1 MRPLDRDCGNE
12 SFVGL
17 ASHIARWDLDK
28 TYLRTE
34 FDSLRDL
41 VKTALERPDQKR
53 TNPGASTLLREM
65 VRAGIRVH
73 ILSGSPEQMRK
84 NLEDKLRLDGITWDS
99 FTLKPNLQNLLRL
112 RFRAVRDQL
121 GYKLPALLRARA
133 ALADHGE
140 APATIRETLF
150 GDDAEAD
157 AYVYSL
163 YADLLAGR
171 IGEDVVMRVLQRGR
185 VYEDVVAESLG
196 AARTIERADVVERI
210 LIHLER
216 QTPPDEFRPYGPR
229 VVPFYNY
236 LQAAFVLQEDGRLG
250 ADGVLRVAVELVTEH
265 RVDGDSPRSRRRL
278 SPISPAEATFAASGS
293 PRSGP
298 RSRDGSSAD
307 TCPPATS
314 SGLSAAAW
322 RSWNRAPGAGS
333 GRLPRRRRPTT
344 RSSSVPTTPAAGAFD
359 ERRPFESPRD
369 GTPPPRRNAATS
381 SSLQVQWPARRAAAS
396 MVFTFGPSASR
407 NESSSSSSMIASPKP
422 AAISMA
428 VERMRRNWA
437 KLDAASTAFQR
448 SCPLIAV

>member
-1 MRPLDRDCGNE
+1 
-12 SFVGL
+12 L
-17 ASHIARWDLDK
+17 ATHIARWDLDK

-133 ALADHGE
+133 ALADSGE
-140 APATIRETLF
+140 PMAAVHESLF

-171 IGEDVVMRVLQRGR
+171 IGHDVVMRVLQRGR
-185 VYEDVVAESLG
+185 VYEDVIAETMDAL
-196 AARTIERADVVERI
+196 RTLEHADVVERI

-216 QTPPDEFRPYGPR
+216 QTPPDDFRTYGPR

-265 RVDGDSPRSRRRL
+265 RFDGDALARSYLDLARRGHLRGVGIAALRAALDGWFERGHVPAGDELRAL
-278 SPISPAEATFAASGS
+278 SAQLPLMARGA
-293 PRSGP
+293 
-298 RSRDGSSAD
+298 SSA
-307 TCPPATS
+307 
-314 SGLSAAAW
+314 W
-322 RSWNRAPGAGS
+322 RAPPGGDPLPDYENLVEAHN
-333 GRLPRRRRPTT
+333 PRRGR
-344 RSSSVPTTPAAGAFD
+344 
-359 ERRPFESPRD
+359 
-369 GTPPPRRNAATS
+369 
-381 SSLQVQWPARRAAAS
+381 AR
-396 MVFTFGPSASR
+396 
-407 NESSSSSSMIASPKP
+407 
-422 AAISMA
+422 
-428 VERMRRNWA
+428 
-437 KLDAASTAFQR
+437 
-448 SCPLIAV
+448 

>member
-1 MRPLDRDCGNE
+1 M
-12 SFVGL
+12 VT
-17 ASHIARWDLDK
+17 HIARWDLDK

-34 FDSLRDL
+34 FDSFRDL

-99 FTLKPNLQNLLRL
+99 FTLKPNLRNLLRL
-112 RFRAVRDQL
+112 RFRAMRDQL

-133 ALADHGE
+133 LVSGHGDGG
-140 APATIRETLF
+140 AGGIWHETLF

-171 IGEDVVMRVLQRGR
+171 VGEDVIMQVLERGR
-185 VYEDVVAESLG
+185 IYEDVVEETLDAV
-196 AARTIERADVVERI
+196 RTIEHGEIVERI

-216 QTPPDEFRPYGPR
+216 QTPPDDFRMYGPR

-265 RVDGDSPRSRRRL
+265 RFDGDSLARSYYDLARRGHVKGTG
-278 SPISPAEATFAASGS
+278 IAAV
-293 PRSGP
+293 
-298 RSRDGSSAD
+298 
-307 TCPPATS
+307 
-314 SGLSAAAW
+314 SAALEGW
-322 RSWNRAPGAGS
+322 LSLGH
-333 GRLPRRRRPTT
+333 
-344 RSSSVPTTPAAGAFD
+344 VPAAD
-359 ERRPFESPRD
+359 ELRVLTESLPAMAESARAAGHAAALADSAPKSPDYVKLVELHNPR
-369 GTPPPRRNAATS
+369 G
-381 SSLQVQWPARRAAAS
+381 RRAGHGKRA
-396 MVFTFGPSASR
+396 T
-407 NESSSSSSMIASPKP
+407 
-422 AAISMA
+422 
-428 VERMRRNWA
+428 
-437 KLDAASTAFQR
+437 
-448 SCPLIAV
+448 